1 MVRGLLLSFVSAS
14 LIVYGQQPAGRQQQ
28 GAQSQSE
35 ADQAVT
41 RVPPA
46 RPFVLRPRIGV
57 TTDKE
62 LTLQDALAMAL
73 ANNKDIDSSRID
85 REKAVNSVVGAN
97 GYFDPK
103 VGGVTSY
110 QKNVTPVASTL
121 GGSATGS
128 VISRTGLADPQL
140 SGTLPWLGSTYQ
152 IDLSSSRTTTNNSFV
167 QLNPQY
173 PTSLNFSFTQPL
185 WRNLRYDDNR
195 HRLAVAKKNV
205 SLTDEQFRQRV
216 MQIVTQTEQAYW
228 DLAFAY
234 GNLAVQLDAVN
245 IGREQDESNRRQQ
258 VQGLLAPIDV
268 VAAQQQLATFEENA
282 YSAQEALTTAEN
294 TLKTLILPDRTD
306 PIWSSALIPI
316 TPVNVSPPITPLQDA
331 VRQALD
337 KRPELAQMQISREI
351 NETDNRFYR
360 EQAKP
365 QVDLVA
371 THTNAGLAGI
381 QLPAGPNPFTAGL
394 VALTDQIN
402 QLSVLA
408 GLQPLP
414 ATGGGGT
421 SAGLPPLLVG
431 GYGQS
436 LSNLFNTNFPTTQVQ
451 LRISLPLRNRTAEAN
466 LNNSLAETR
475 RIRNQRLQTEQS
487 IEASVRNAMQS
498 VDSAKARLES
508 ARVAR
513 ESAEQQYQSEQR
525 QFRAGTSTLFLV
537 QQRQTAMITARSQQQ
552 RAEAD
557 LGKAIANFGLATGT
571 ILDTD
576 NIQLR

>member
-1 MVRGLLLSFVSAS
+1 MDRRLLCIGLLTS
-14 LIVYGQQPAGRQQQ
+14 LAVFGQQQ
-28 GAQSQSE
+28 GAQQQGAQAQAE

-41 RVPPA
+41 RVPPV

-73 ANNKDIDSSRID
+73 ENNKDIDGSRID
-85 REKAVNSVVGAN
+85 RDKAVNNVSGAK
-97 GYFDPK
+97 GAFDPK
-103 VGGVTSY
+103 IGGTTSF
-110 QKNVTPVASTL
+110 QKNVVPVASTL
-121 GGSATGS
+121 GGSATGA
-128 VISRTGLADPQL
+128 VTNRTGIADPQF
-140 SGTLPWLGSTYQ
+140 SGSLPWLGGSYQ
-152 IDLSSSRTTTNNSFV
+152 LDLSSSRTTTNNSFT
-167 QLNPQY
+167 QINPQY

-195 HRLAVAKKNV
+195 HRLEVARKNV
-205 SLTDEQFRQRV
+205 SLTDEQFRQKV
-216 MQIVTQTEQAYW
+216 MQIVTQAEQAYW

-234 GNLAVQLDAVN
+234 GNLAVQLDAVR

-258 VQGLLAPIDV
+258 EQGLLAPIDV
-268 VAAQQQLATFEENA
+268 VAAQQQLATFEVNA
-282 YSAQEALTTAEN
+282 YSAQEALTAAEN
-294 TLKTLILPDRTD
+294 ALKTLILPDRTD

-331 VRQALD
+331 VREGLD
-337 KRPELAQMQISREI
+337 NRPELTQVQISREI
-351 NETDNRFYR
+351 NEADNRFYR
-360 EQAKP
+360 EQTKP
-365 QVDLVA
+365 QVDLIA

-381 QLPAGPNPFTAGL
+381 ALPIGPNPFTAGL
-394 VALTDQIN
+394 TGLTN
-402 QLSVLA
+402 QVNELSQLA
-408 GLQPLP
+408 GLPALP
-414 ATGGGGT
+414 TGGGGFT
-421 SAGLPPLLVG
+421 TGGLPPLLVG

-436 LSNLFNTNFPTTQVQ
+436 LSTLFNNNFPTTQVQ
-451 LRISLPLRNRTAEAN
+451 LRISLPIRNRTAEAN

-475 RIRNQRLQTEQS
+475 RIRNQRQQTEQT

-508 ARVAR
+508 SRVAR
-513 ESAEQQYQSEQR
+513 ESAEEQYQSEQR

-537 QQRQTAMITARSQQQ
+537 QQRQTQLITSRSQER

-571 ILDTD
+571 ILQTD
-576 NIQLR
+576 NIRLR

>member
-1 MVRGLLLSFVSAS
+1 MVRRLSFGLFSIS
-14 LIVYGQQPAGRQQQ
+14 LIVCGQQQGARQQQ
-28 GAQSQSE
+28 GAQPQAE
-35 ADQAVT
+35 TDQAIT

-46 RPFVLRPRIGV
+46 RPFLLRPRIGV
-57 TTDKE
+57 ATDKE

-73 ANNKDIDSSRID
+73 ANNKDIDGSRID
-85 REKAVNSVVGAN
+85 REKAINSVLGSK

-103 VGGVTSY
+103 IGGTTSY

-128 VISRTGLADPQL
+128 VISRTGIADPQL
-140 SGTLPWLGSTYQ
+140 SGSLPWLGTTYQ
-152 IDLSSSRTTTNNSFV
+152 VDLSSSRTTTNNTFV

-173 PTSLNFSFTQPL
+173 PTSLNFSITQPL

-195 HRLAVAKKNV
+195 HRLEVARKNV
-205 SLTDEQFRQRV
+205 SLTAEQFRQKV

-234 GNLAVQLDAVN
+234 GNLTVQLDAVN

-258 VQGLLAPIDV
+258 EQGLLAPIDV

-282 YSAQEALTTAEN
+282 YSAQEALTAAEN
-294 TLKTLILPDRTD
+294 ALKTLILPDRTD

-331 VRQALD
+331 VRQGLAN
-337 KRPELAQMQISREI
+337 RPELAQVQISREI

-360 EQAKP
+360 EQTKP
-365 QVDLVA
+365 QVDLVG

-381 QLPAGPNPFTAGL
+381 QLPAGPNPFTAGFT
-394 VALTDQIN
+394 ALTDQIN
-402 QLSVLA
+402 QLSLLA
-408 GLQPLP
+408 GLPLLP
-414 ATGGGGT
+414 TAGGGT
-421 SAGLPPLLVG
+421 TAGLPPLLVG

-436 LSNLFNTNFPTTQVQ
+436 LSTLFNSSFPTTQVQ

-466 LNNSLAETR
+466 LSNSLAETR
-475 RIRNQRLQTEQS
+475 RIRNQRQQTEQS

-498 VDSAKARLES
+498 VDSAKARLDS

-537 QQRQTAMITARSQQQ
+537 QQRQTTMITARSQEQ

>member
-1 MVRGLLLSFVSAS
+1 MRGRFLLWS
-14 LIVYGQQPAGRQQQ
+14 LTSLVVFGQQQ
-28 GAQSQSE
+28 GAQQPQSE

-41 RVPPA
+41 RVPPV

-57 TTDKE
+57 ITDKE

-73 ANNKDIDSSRID
+73 ANNKDIDGSRID
-85 REKAVNSVVGAN
+85 RDKAINSVSGAK
-97 GYFDPK
+97 GSFDPRI
-103 VGGVTSY
+103 GGNSSF
-110 QKNVTPVASTL
+110 QKNVAPVASSL
-121 GGSATGS
+121 GGSTTGS
-128 VISRTGLADPQL
+128 VINRNIISDPTL
-140 SGTLPWLGSTYQ
+140 SGSSPWFGTSYSV
-152 IDLSSSRTTTNNSFV
+152 DYSSSRTTTNNSFA

-173 PTSLNFSFTQPL
+173 PTSLNFTITQPL

-195 HRLAVAKKNV
+195 HRLEAAKKNV
-205 SLTDEQFRQRV
+205 SLTDEQFRQKV

-234 GNLAVQLDAVN
+234 GNLEVQLEAVRL
-245 IGREQDESNRRQQ
+245 GRDQDESNRRQQ
-258 VQGLLAPIDV
+258 EQGLLAPIDV
-268 VAAQQQLATFEENA
+268 VAAQRQLATFETNA
-282 YSAQEALTTAEN
+282 YSAQEALTAAEN
-294 TLKTLILPDRTD
+294 ALKTLILPDRTD

-331 VRQALD
+331 VREGLD
-337 KRPELAQMQISREI
+337 NRPELAQVQISREI

-360 EQAKP
+360 EQTKP

-394 VALTDQIN
+394 STLTDQVN
-402 QLSVLA
+402 QLSVLN

-414 ATGGGGT
+414 TGGGAT
-421 SAGLPPLLVG
+421 TAALPPLLVG

-436 LSNLFNTNFPTTQVQ
+436 LNTLFNNSFPTTQVQ
-451 LRISLPLRNRTAEAN
+451 LRVSLPIRNRTAEAN

-475 RIRNQRLQTEQS
+475 RLRNQRLQTEQT

-508 ARVAR
+508 SRVAR
-513 ESAEQQYQSEQR
+513 ESAEEQYQSEQR

-537 QQRQTAMITARSQQQ
+537 QQRQTDMITARSQE
-552 RAEAD
+552 RLAESD
-557 LGKAIANFGLATGT
+557 LGKAIATYGLATGT
-571 ILDTD
+571 ILQTH

>member
-1 MVRGLLLSFVSAS
+1 MRGQLLCLWS
-14 LIVYGQQPAGRQQQ
+14 LTTLIAFGQQQ
-28 GAQSQSE
+28 GAQPQQAD

-41 RVPPA
+41 RVPPV

-57 TTDKE
+57 ITDKE

-73 ANNKDIDSSRID
+73 ANNKDIDGSRID
-85 REKAVNSVVGAN
+85 RDKAINSVSGAK
-97 GYFDPK
+97 GYFDPR
-103 VGGVTSY
+103 VGGTTSY
-110 QKNVTPVASTL
+110 QKNVTPVASSL
-121 GGSATGS
+121 GGSTTGS
-128 VISRTGLADPQL
+128 VINRNAIADPTF
-140 SGTLPWLGSTYQ
+140 SGSLPWLGTNYQ
-152 IDLSSSRTTTNNSFV
+152 LDFSSSRTATNNTFA

-173 PTSLNFSFTQPL
+173 PTSLNFSITQPL

-195 HRLAVAKKNV
+195 HRLEAAKKNV

-234 GNLAVQLDAVN
+234 GNLEVQLEAVRL
-245 IGREQDESNRRQQ
+245 GRDQDESNRRQQ
-258 VQGLLAPIDV
+258 EQGLLAPIDV
-268 VAAQQQLATFEENA
+268 VAAQRQLATFEENA
-282 YSAQEALTTAEN
+282 YSAQEALTAAEN
-294 TLKTLILPDRTD
+294 ALKTLILPDRTD

-331 VRQALD
+331 VREGLD
-337 KRPELAQMQISREI
+337 KRPELAQVQISREI

-360 EQAKP
+360 EQTKP

-381 QLPAGPNPFTAGL
+381 QLPLGPNPFTAGL
-394 VALTDQIN
+394 GAITDQIN
-402 QLSVLA
+402 QLSLLA
-408 GLQPLP
+408 GLQPLQT
-414 ATGGGGT
+414 TGGGT
-421 SAGLPPLLVG
+421 TVGLPPQLVG
-431 GYGQS
+431 SYGQS
-436 LSNLFNTNFPTTQVQ
+436 LTGIFNNSYPTTLVQ

-475 RIRNQRLQTEQS
+475 RIRNQRLQTEQT

-508 ARVAR
+508 SRVAR
-513 ESAEQQYQSEQR
+513 ESAEEQYQSEQR

-537 QQRQTAMITARSQQQ
+537 QQRQTDMITARSQER

-557 LGKAIANFGLATGT
+557 LGKAIATFELATGT
-571 ILDTD
+571 ILDTN
-576 NIQLR
+576 NIRLR

>member
-1 MVRGLLLSFVSAS
+1 MRGQLLCLWS
-14 LIVYGQQPAGRQQQ
+14 LTTLIAFGQQQ
-28 GAQSQSE
+28 GAQPPQAD

-41 RVPPA
+41 RVPPV

-57 TTDKE
+57 ITDKE

-73 ANNKDIDSSRID
+73 ANNKDIDGSRID
-85 REKAVNSVVGAN
+85 RDKAINSVSGAK
-97 GYFDPK
+97 GYFDPR
-103 VGGVTSY
+103 VGGTTSY
-110 QKNVTPVASTL
+110 QKNVTPVASSL
-121 GGSATGS
+121 GGSTTGS
-128 VISRTGLADPQL
+128 VINRNAIADPTF
-140 SGTLPWLGSTYQ
+140 SGSLPWLGTNYQ
-152 IDLSSSRTTTNNSFV
+152 LDFSSSRTATNNTFA

-173 PTSLNFSFTQPL
+173 PTSLNFSITQPL

-195 HRLAVAKKNV
+195 HRLEAAKKNV

-234 GNLAVQLDAVN
+234 GNLEVQLEAVRL
-245 IGREQDESNRRQQ
+245 GRDQDESNRRQQ
-258 VQGLLAPIDV
+258 EQGLLAPIDV
-268 VAAQQQLATFEENA
+268 VAAQRQLATFEENA
-282 YSAQEALTTAEN
+282 YSAQEALTAAEN
-294 TLKTLILPDRTD
+294 ALKTLILPDRTD

-331 VRQALD
+331 VREGLD
-337 KRPELAQMQISREI
+337 KRPELAQVQISREI

-360 EQAKP
+360 EQTKP

-381 QLPAGPNPFTAGL
+381 QLPLGPNPFTAGL
-394 VALTDQIN
+394 GAITDQIN
-402 QLSVLA
+402 QLSLLA
-408 GLQPLP
+408 GLQPLQT
-414 ATGGGGT
+414 TGGGT
-421 SAGLPPLLVG
+421 TVGLPPQLVG
-431 GYGQS
+431 SYGQS
-436 LSNLFNTNFPTTQVQ
+436 LTGIFNNSYPTTLVQ

-475 RIRNQRLQTEQS
+475 RIRNQRLQTEQT

-508 ARVAR
+508 SRVAR
-513 ESAEQQYQSEQR
+513 ESAEEQYQSEQR

-537 QQRQTAMITARSQQQ
+537 QQRQTDMITARSQER

-557 LGKAIANFGLATGT
+557 LGKAIATFELATGT
-571 ILDTD
+571 ILDTN
-576 NIQLR
+576 NIRLR